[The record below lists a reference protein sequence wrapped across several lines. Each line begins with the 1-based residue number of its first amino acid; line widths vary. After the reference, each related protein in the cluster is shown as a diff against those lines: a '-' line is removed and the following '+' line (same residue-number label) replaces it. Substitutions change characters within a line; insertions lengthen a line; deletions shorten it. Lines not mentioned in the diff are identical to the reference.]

1 VARGRD
7 IDRRGE
13 GGTGIVPTGFG
24 VGVKAALMRWVL
36 QKRRGLQL
44 DTRPTAQD
52 EATHAWDGRRRFA
65 EDYTFAAVQD
75 GLALL
80 VRLEWLSGRDAHRLW
95 VVVLRADGSATCAWH
110 LADHD
115 ALVPRGAGDRWRV
128 GGLALDCLRP
138 HREWSVR
145 YEGRVIAARS
155 EPAAAARCELDLVF
169 TSDLD
174 PYVPGVDDDPELI
187 ASRLGEAHWDAAL
200 LRAVRKATQRGYVQ
214 LGRTTGTLA
223 LGDELVPIRAD
234 TLRQHTWGVR
244 DWGATR
250 RGEQL
255 FLSRPDG
262 ARTWVHRAEFP
273 AFTLEGGFTT
283 SSAGARAIPV
293 RGVEL
298 ESRPAEHGV
307 PAHAEVGVV
316 RGDSHVRDAFAIET
330 RAEVSFPVDGRG
342 ALSVGLVRVGGA
354 DDTAPGWGLW
364 AAQSRTLPWPRGR

>member
-1 VARGRD
+1 MARGRD

-13 GGTGIVPTGFG
+13 AGSGISSLG

-44 DTRPTAQD
+44 DARPTAQD
-52 EATHAWDGRRRFA
+52 EATHPWDGRRRFA
-65 EDYTFAAVQD
+65 EDYTFAAVQE

-80 VRLEWLSGRDAHRLW
+80 VRLEWLSGRDAHRIW

-110 LADHD
+110 LAEHD
-115 ALVPRGAGDRWRV
+115 ALVPRGSGDRWRV

-138 HREWSVR
+138 HREWTVR
-145 YEGRVIAARS
+145 YEGRVVAPHSQSSAS
-155 EPAAAARCELDLVF
+155 TRCELDLVF
-169 TSDLD
+169 GSELD

-187 ASRLGEAHWDAAL
+187 ASRLGEAHWDAEL

-214 LGRTTGTLA
+214 LGTIKGTLA

-244 DWGATR
+244 DWGATE

-255 FLSRPDG
+255 FLTGKDG

-273 AFTLEGGFTT
+273 AFTLEGGFTV
-283 SSAGARAIPV
+283 AGVDARPVPV

-298 ESRPAEHGV
+298 ESRPAEAGV
-307 PAHAEVGVV
+307 PAHARLGVV
-316 RGDSHVRDAFAIET
+316 RGDSRGHEAIAIET
-330 RAEVSFPVDGRG
+330 CAEVSFPVDGRG
-342 ALSVGLVRVGGA
+342 ALSVGLVRASEPDAAHGY
-354 DDTAPGWGLW
+354 GLW
-364 AAQSRTLPWPRGR
+364 AAQRRTLPWPRAR

>member
-1 VARGRD
+1 MARGRD
-7 IDRRGE
+7 IDKRGE
-13 GGTGIVPTGFG
+13 GGTGLSPASFG

-44 DTRPTAQD
+44 DSRPTAQD
-52 EATHAWDGRRRFA
+52 EATHPWDGRRRFA

-145 YEGRVIAARS
+145 YEGRVVAARES
-155 EPAAAARCELDLVF
+155 SHATRCELELVF
-169 TSDLD
+169 GSELE

-187 ASRLGEAHWDAAL
+187 ASRLGEAHWDAEL
-200 LRAVRKATQRGYVQ
+200 LRTVRKATQRGYVQ

-223 LGDELVPIRAD
+223 LGDELIPIRAE

-244 DWGATR
+244 DWGAAR

-255 FLSRPDG
+255 FLVGDDG

-283 SSAGARAIPV
+283 ARGGTQPVAV
-293 RGVEL
+293 RGVQL
-298 ESRPAEHGV
+298 DSRPAEHGV
-307 PAHAEVGVV
+307 PARAELGLV
-316 RGDSHVRDAFAIET
+316 RGDSPAREAFAIET
-330 RAEVSFPVDGRG
+330 CAEVSFPVDGRG
-342 ALSVGLVRVGGA
+342 ALSVGLVRVAARDGA
-354 DDTAPGWGLW
+354 APGYGLW
-364 AAQSRTLPWPRGR
+364 AAQRRTLPWPRAR